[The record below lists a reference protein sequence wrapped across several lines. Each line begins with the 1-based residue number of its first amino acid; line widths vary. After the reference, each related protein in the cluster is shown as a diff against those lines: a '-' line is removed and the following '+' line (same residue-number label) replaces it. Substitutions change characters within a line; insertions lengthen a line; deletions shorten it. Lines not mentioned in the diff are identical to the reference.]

1 MVNTTGCGDSA
12 MAALVWAYLEGLS
25 LEGSV
30 RAALAE
36 MAHVDYPA
44 VFYTGEYV
52 VIPSGEQQTIP
63 INGKIANRDITI
75 NPIPHNYG
83 LVTWNGAFLT
93 VS

>member
-1 MVNTTGCGDSA
+1 MNTVKRISQGTIHVVSVDGGA
-12 MAALVWAYLEGLS
+12 LHAATAD
-25 LEGSV
+25 
-30 RAALAE
+30 

-44 VFYTGEYV
+44 VLYTGEYEF
-52 VIPSGEQQTIP
+52 IPSGEQQTIP

-93 VS
+93 IS

>member
-1 MVNTTGCGDSA
+1 MKTVKRISQGTIHVVSIEGGA
-12 MAALVWAYLEGLS
+12 LHAANAD
-25 LEGSV
+25 
-30 RAALAE
+30 

-44 VFYTGEYV
+44 AFYTGDYE

-75 NPIPHNYG
+75 KPIPHNYG
-83 LVTWNGAFLT
+83 LVTWNGAYLT

>member
-1 MVNTTGCGDSA
+1 MKTVKRISQGTIHAVS
-12 MAALVWAYLEGLS
+12 VS
-25 LEGSV
+25 QGSV
-30 RAALAE
+30 RAALAD

-75 NPIPHNYG
+75 EPIPHNYG
-83 LVTWNGAFLT
+83 LVSWNGAYLT